1 MALLIIPVLKRW
13 SRARGPYGYLRTWNW
28 PITAREISQPYN
40 KENYV
45 GIVCIN
51 MLPTCRWF
59 EGVTENTVSL
69 IVNGIKALIAQHCK
83 NNQQQQQQQQLNF
96 HYFCVEAYIDNN
108 IFITILATLTL
119 IFFFWFGRLVN
130 FSVFEESPVFLS
142 LNTKRET

>member
-1 MALLIIPVLKRW
+1 
-13 SRARGPYGYLRTWNW
+13 
-28 PITAREISQPYN
+28 
-40 KENYV
+40 
-45 GIVCIN
+45 

-108 IFITILATLTL
+108 IFIIILATLTL
-119 IFFFWFGRLVN
+119 IFFL
-130 FSVFEESPVFLS
+130 LI
-142 LNTKRET
+142 RETGKLFSFRRVSCFSKFKYKAGNIMLKRSKVQE